1 MPRRIPWL
9 VLVAWLV
16 ALPAG
21 HAGPAETDD
30 AKPDRASFGS
40 LRAAANAAL
49 AEKER
54 ACRSEFMVAA
64 CLDAAR
70 EDHQRVLTRLRNE
83 ELTLNDAQRK
93 ESAARR
99 RQGLL
104 EKAAA
109 RDAKR
114 GSAEPTA
121 AHAASQAALP
131 PAWTD
136 ADADAVVRP
145 RTRSAVAGKA
155 KRAKFEDENQAQ
167 FEARAKSAQAHREAV
182 EQRNAERAAKGKKAN
197 PLPVSAAVSAPAG
210 PASTR

>member
-9 VLVAWLV
+9 VLAAWLV

-40 LRAAANAAL
+40 QRAAANAAL

-54 ACRSEFMVAA
+54 GCRSEFMVAA

-83 ELTLNDAQRK
+83 ELTLDDAQRK

-136 ADADAVVRP
+136 ADAVVRP
-145 RTRSAVAGKA
+145 RDRPAVAGKA
-155 KRAKFEDENQAQ
+155 NRAAFEEENKAQ

-197 PLPVSAAVSAPAG
+197 PLPVSAAASAPAG

>member
-114 GSAEPTA
+114 GSAAPTV
-121 AHAASQAALP
+121 AHAASQAAS
-131 PAWTD
+131 ASARTD
-136 ADADAVVRP
+136 AVDRP
-145 RTRSAVAGKA
+145 RDRPAVAGKA
-155 KRAKFEDENQAQ
+155 NRAAFEEENKAQ